1 MKVAA
6 CLGAVTLVPPLY
18 AYHVCHPC
26 TAGKNAPITQTFDAS
41 GGRKTVLAFFTHFG
55 DFNSFEYAEKL
66 LYYMPRFEAS
76 KVEVVGIGIGTTNAG
91 AEFARLTGFPI
102 GKLYAVGPLSLHAR
116 VRASPWHMDGLAWV
130 PHSPPVC
137 LALSLIFAAW
147 CVCVWL

>member
-1 MKVAA
+1 MPTT
-6 CLGAVTLVPPLY
+6 CVT
-18 AYHVCHPC
+18 HV

-102 GKLYAVGPLSLHAR
+102 GKLYAVGLQLAQAEVFGSPRHRGGLDPSFPSLLS
-116 VRASPWHMDGLAWV
+116 
-130 PHSPPVC
+130 C

-147 CVCVWL
+147 CVCVSGCDVAGSDGGVAP